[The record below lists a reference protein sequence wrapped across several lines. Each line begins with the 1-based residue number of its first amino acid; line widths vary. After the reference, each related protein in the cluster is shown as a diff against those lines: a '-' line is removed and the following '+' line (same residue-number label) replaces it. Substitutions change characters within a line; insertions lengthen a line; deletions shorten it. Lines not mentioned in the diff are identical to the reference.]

1 MRRGPLKETAF
12 ALLFAG
18 RAISSLGDRLVPVAL
33 AFAVLD
39 LTGSVTDLG
48 IVLGAQSVPLV
59 VFVLLGGVWADRLP
73 RQWVMLAS
81 DGVRAVAQGASA
93 ALLLSGSAHVWEIAA
108 LQALY
113 GAGEAFFVPASTAVV
128 PQTVSSSNLQQAN
141 ALLGLSGNVATVL
154 GPALAGVIVATA
166 GPGWGLAADAA
177 TFVASA
183 AFLSFIRVGPIV
195 ATARTAA
202 LAELRAGWR
211 AFRSRAW
218 LWISVLYFT
227 LFVAF
232 VLSPLQVLG
241 PQVARSS
248 LGGPGAWAAISTA
261 LGLGA
266 LLGGVLGMRWRPRH
280 PLRAAFLAFLL
291 AGPAL
296 FVALAAHGADRRRLG
311 HAVQHLLVHR
321 PATRD
326 SRRRALARQLVGL
339 PRDARAP
346 ANRPRRER
354 TARGG
359 GRRLDHALRRRWPVR
374 DPRAR
379 RARGPGG
386 AQLHGRRRSG
396 VAGQRRNALVRPS
409 HRPAEKYLR
418 A

>member
-93 ALLLSGSAHVWEIAA
+93 ALLS
-108 LQALY
+108 LY

-128 PQTVSSSNLQQAN
+128 PQTVSSSNLQLAN

-195 ATARTAA
+195 ATARTSA

-232 VLSPLQVLG
+232 VLSPLEVLG

-248 LGGPGAWAAISTA
+248 LGGPAAWAAISTA

-280 PLRAAFLAFLL
+280 
-291 AGPAL
+291 
-296 FVALAAHGADRRRLG
+296 
-311 HAVQHLLVHR
+311 
-321 PATRD
+321 
-326 SRRRALARQLVGL
+326 
-339 PRDARAP
+339 
-346 ANRPRRER
+346 
-354 TARGG
+354 
-359 GRRLDHALRRRWPVR
+359 
-374 DPRAR
+374 
-379 RARGPGG
+379 
-386 AQLHGRRRSG
+386 
-396 VAGQRRNALVRPS
+396 
-409 HRPAEKYLR
+409 
-418 A
+418 

>member
-18 RAISSLGDRLVPVAL
+18 RAISALGDRLVPVAL

-195 ATARTAA
+195 ATARTSA

-227 LFVAF
+227 LFIAF

-248 LGGPGAWAAISTA
+248 LGGPDAWAAISTA

-296 FVALAAHGADRRRLG
+296 FVALAAHAPLPLILAAALIDGGSGTLFNIFWFTAQQREIPAGELSRVSSWDYLGTLALQPIGLAASGPLAAAVGVSTTLYGAGGLFVILVL
-311 HAVQHLLVHR
+311 AVLAV
-321 PATRD
+321 PA
-326 SRRRALARQLVGL
+326 
-339 PRDARAP
+339 
-346 ANRPRRER
+346 
-354 TARGG
+354 
-359 GRRLDHALRRRWPVR
+359 VR
-374 DPRAR
+374 NFTGD
-379 RARGPGG
+379 G
-386 AQLHGRRRSG
+386 G
-396 VAGQRRNALVRPS
+396 VA
-409 HRPAEKYLR
+409 
-418 A
+418 